1 MKTIVIYQRVSTQ
14 DQDYQSQIDD
24 LKKWAKEN
32 DFKVVASFGE
42 KVSGYDPD
50 AEQIE
55 YKKMK
60 EYVFQHNIKNV
71 AIWEISRLSRS
82 MSKIKKELDEFTS
95 HSVNIYFK
103 KENVNSLSN
112 NTMDKFVINILGSMA
127 EMESDT
133 IRERTERGRI
143 SGVKRGKI
151 FSTYPYGFTTNKD
164 GIIAIEEKEA
174 DVVKMI
180 YDLAIKGTSLYA
192 IARHLNSLE
201 IPTRLKLQGRTIKYE
216 NGTESS
222 ALWTPPIIAKILKR
236 ELYKGIRTYRGVSYP
251 VPPIIS
257 DEIWERVQQRFRD
270 NVGYLNNTK
279 HDYLFKSKM
288 RCVKCKRMIITH
300 LYGRDKRSYYECGG
314 HKKMTNTCEYSSLM
328 ISTEI
333 ADKFL
338 YDALFNYAYLKEII
352 ERETSQTLQK
362 DNKLQQIENYKKE
375 VIDLEGKI
383 RRHKKLYTDG
393 FESYTEFLKE
403 TNSIKVQIK
412 KTNDALNLLTN
423 EMETIDKVNV
433 DEIIKTYKTTDNYGL
448 KREFVNKYVNNIL
461 MHRIEAANVTW
472 KNPLHKNEKMVYFE
486 IFAFGYMIPIKVLI
500 TPFSKNV
507 IVSKNLQ
514 YLKDY
519 DMVVDINQPIK

>member
-24 LKKWAKEN
+24 LKKWATDN
-32 DFKVVASFGE
+32 GFKVVASFGE

-60 EYVFQHNIKNV
+60 DYVFQNNINNV

-95 HSVNIYFK
+95 HQVNIYFK

-133 IRERTERGRI
+133 IRERTERGRM
-143 SGVKRGKI
+143 SGIKRGKI
-151 FSTYPYGFTTNKD
+151 FSTYPYGFTTDKD
-164 GIIAIEEKEA
+164 GIITIEDKEA

-180 YDLAIKGTSLYA
+180 YDLAIKGISLYA

-201 IPTRLKLQGRTIKYE
+201 IPTRLKLQGRTIKYK
-216 NGTESS
+216 NGNESS
-222 ALWTPPIIAKILKR
+222 AVWTPPIIAKILKR
-236 ELYKGIRTYRGVSYP
+236 ELYKGIRTYRGVTYP
-251 VPPIIS
+251 VPPIIT
-257 DEIWERVQQRFRD
+257 DEVWDKVQQRFKD

-314 HKKMTNTCEYSSLM
+314 HKKMTNTCEYTSLM

-338 YDALFNYAYLKEII
+338 YDALFNYRYLNEII
-352 ERETSQTLQK
+352 ERENSQSLQK
-362 DNKLQQIENYKKE
+362 NEKLQQIETNKKKI
-375 VIDLEGKI
+375 IDLEAKG
-383 RRHKKLYTDG
+383 RRLKNLYSDG
-393 FESYTEFLKE
+393 FDSYTEF
-403 TNSIKVQIK
+403 IK
-412 KTNDALNLLTN
+412 KIKPINDDIKQINNDTNLISSELS
-423 EMETIDKVNV
+423 TIGKVNV
-433 DEIIKTYKTTDNYGL
+433 DDIIKTYKTTDNYGL
-448 KREFVNKYVNNIL
+448 KREFVNKYVNNIV
-461 MHRIEAANVTW
+461 MHRVETANITW

-486 IFAFGYMIPIKVLI
+486 IFAFGYMVPIKVLI

-507 IVSKNLQ
+507 IISKHLQ

-519 DMVVDINQPIK
+519 DMVVDINQSIK